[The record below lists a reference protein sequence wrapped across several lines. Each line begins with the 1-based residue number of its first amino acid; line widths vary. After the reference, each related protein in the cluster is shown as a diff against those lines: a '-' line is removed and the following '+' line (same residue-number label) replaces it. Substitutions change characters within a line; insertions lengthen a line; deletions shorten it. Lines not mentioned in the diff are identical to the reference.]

1 MWRRALP
8 ARQPGPRPGRRPQED
23 QCAPGARPVSG
34 PCFRIRSLSGS
45 RAEHL
50 LIKLTPLDEEIIRLT
65 APDTY
70 ETTTGLG
77 RNPRTPSIQNRH
89 GVRASLFLV
98 SLFSYQPDV
107 TYEPEDLLLVN
118 RGLRLRPQG
127 IAPISPSW
135 GTQRLGQQ
143 EARMAVY
150 AFEGGIEWEADL
162 VAEYQQLRNETWQD
176 QIVPVLEA
184 ERAKVRA
191 RAGGGWQPAPEAQSS
206 NPNFLI
212 FRYRVRSPISKRSAA
227 FRRFPPTS
235 SRTARMASSSSS
247 SMVIPGR

>member
-1 MWRRALP
+1 MKTPELALLLGALFLLGCAGGSP
-8 ARQPGPRPGRRPQED
+8 GAEPGPQPEPTPED
-23 QCAPGARPVSG
+23 TTSVSVPAG
-34 PCFRIRSLSGS
+34 YGTLLQDQITLQLRSGS
-45 RAEHL
+45 L
-50 LIKLTPLDEEIIRLT
+50 LIKLTPLSEEIIRLT

-70 ETTTGLG
+70 GRLRGLAEA
-77 RNPRTPSIQNRH
+77 H
-89 GVRASLFLV
+89 GPRASRTAMGSDPTLFLV

-127 IAPISPSW
+127 IAPVSPSW

-162 VAEYQQLRNETWQD
+162 VVEYQQLRNEQWQD
-176 QIVPVLEA
+176 QIAPVLEA

-191 RAGGGWQPAPEAQSS
+191 RGGG
-206 NPNFLI
+206 
-212 FRYRVRSPISKRSAA
+212 
-227 FRRFPPTS
+227 
-235 SRTARMASSSSS
+235 
-247 SMVIPGR
+247 G